1 MNKDEIVADGKWVFD
16 KNVTD
21 CFDDM
26 LARSIPDYN
35 TMRDLTLRVAKPFIT
50 NDFNMLDLGCSNGIN
65 LELFIER
72 YGELGG
78 SFNGLDKSVEMVNK
92 AEERLA
98 KYSDSNLINV
108 CVGDADITNFYFAPE
123 IYNIVT
129 SILTVQFVP
138 IEKRPQLLSGV
149 YKSLKDNGVFIFVE
163 KILQPNAQFD
173 RLYVDSYYDIKRD
186 NGYTDEQIFAKKK
199 SLEGVLVPNTHQGN
213 IELLRSA
220 GFKYVDTFWKSL
232 NFEGYIAVKGE

>member
-108 CVGDADITNFYFAPE
+108 CVGEGDITNFYFASK

-138 IEKRPQLLSGV
+138 IEK
-149 YKSLKDNGVFIFVE
+149 
-163 KILQPNAQFD
+163 
-173 RLYVDSYYDIKRD
+173 
-186 NGYTDEQIFAKKK
+186 
-199 SLEGVLVPNTHQGN
+199 
-213 IELLRSA
+213 
-220 GFKYVDTFWKSL
+220 
-232 NFEGYIAVKGE
+232 